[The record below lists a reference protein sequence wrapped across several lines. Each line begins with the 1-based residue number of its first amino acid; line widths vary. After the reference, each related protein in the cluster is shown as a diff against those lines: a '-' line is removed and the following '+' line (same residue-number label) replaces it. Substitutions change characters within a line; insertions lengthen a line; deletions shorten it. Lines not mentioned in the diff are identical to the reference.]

1 MAGDVEP
8 LFPNMPIPRA
18 QEPLVIPRLDDR
30 HLDRRPQLHRRQT
43 QIDRYTPANQI
54 DRYRREEI
62 DDWVERALIQ
72 ERRGRKAAWM
82 IACLLIF
89 VCCVQAAAIAVMLPL
104 KEVVPYTVLVDKQT
118 GYVETARGV
127 QLGAL
132 AEDRAIVD
140 SMLAQYV
147 LARET
152 FDPADFRERYERV
165 ALWSLGPARDQ
176 YVGQFQSGSADSIL
190 GSIRPGT
197 TVKVAV
203 KNIELLTDG
212 TARVRF
218 ETQRRDAN
226 ADPVVADW
234 QTIVSFRFTG
244 EPMKT
249 EDRLLNPLGFQV
261 TGYRRDSEMIAAPAP
276 TAAPATKAI
285 PTQSSLAQQPSIGAN
300 SAGAP
305 PAPAEGAKQ

>member
-8 LFPNMPIPRA
+8 LFPNMPVPRA
-18 QEPLVIPRLDDR
+18 TQEQLDPLVIPRLDRQLDHR
-30 HLDRRPQLHRRQT
+30 PQLDRRYT
-43 QIDRYTPANQI
+43 QV
-54 DRYRREEI
+54 DRYRRTEDL

-82 IACLLIF
+82 VACLLIF

-127 QLGAL
+127 QLGSL
-132 AEDRAIVD
+132 QEDQAVVQ

-152 FDPADFRERYERV
+152 FDPADFEERYERV

-176 YVGQFQSGSADSIL
+176 YVGQFQSGGPDSIL
-190 GSIRPGT
+190 GDLRPGT
-197 TVKVAV
+197 SVKVVV
-203 KNIELLTDG
+203 KNIDVLTSE

-218 ETQRRDAN
+218 EAQRRDNGAM
-226 ADPVVADW
+226 PVVTDW
-234 QTIVSFRFTG
+234 QAIVSFRFTG
-244 EPMKT
+244 QPMKM

-261 TGYRRDSEMIAAPAP
+261 TGYRRDSEMIA
-276 TAAPATKAI
+276 PATPAANVH
-285 PTQSSLAQQPSIGAN
+285 PSQSSLAQPPPIGAN
-300 SAGAP
+300 GAGAP
-305 PAPAEGAKQ
+305 PAPAEGAKP

>member
-8 LFPNMPIPRA
+8 LFPNMPIPRPR
-18 QEPLVIPRLDDR
+18 QEPLVIPRLDRQLDR
-30 HLDRRPQLHRRQT
+30 PPQLDRR
-43 QIDRYTPANQI
+43 YTEV
-54 DRYRREEI
+54 DRYRREEQE
-62 DDWVERALIQ
+62 DWVERALIQ

-89 VCCVQAAAIAVMLPL
+89 VCCVQAAAIAIMLPL

-127 QLGAL
+127 QLGNL
-132 AEDRAIVD
+132 AEDQAIVE

-152 FDPADFRERYERV
+152 FDPADFKERYERV

-176 YVGQFQSGSADSIL
+176 YVGQYQAGSADSIL
-190 GSIRPGT
+190 GDVRPGT

-203 KNIELLTDG
+203 KNIELLTDE

-226 ADPVVADW
+226 AQPVSMDW

-244 EPMKT
+244 QPMKT
-249 EDRLLNPLGFQV
+249 GDRLLNPLGFQV
-261 TGYRRDSEMIAAPAP
+261 TGYRRDSEMIAA
-276 TAAPATKAI
+276 APAANAI
-285 PTQSSLAQQPSIGAN
+285 PTQSSLAQQPPIGAN

-305 PAPAEGAKQ
+305 PASAEGAKQ